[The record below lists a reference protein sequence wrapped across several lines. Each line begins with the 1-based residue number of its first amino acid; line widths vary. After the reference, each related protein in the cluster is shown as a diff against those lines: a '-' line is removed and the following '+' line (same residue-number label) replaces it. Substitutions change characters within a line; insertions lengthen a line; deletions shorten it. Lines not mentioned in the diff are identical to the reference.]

1 MEDYIIE
8 IKNKLHKTGISG
20 VALDI
25 DETLS
30 WTVGYWVEQMQLNFG
45 NPENL
50 TVRQLIEK
58 YRFTQNVPYWQTE
71 EAIEWMDEHRN
82 SNEIQELLPLI
93 EYADKN
99 VLEINKILPIVLYI
113 TTRPQSVVEGTKKW
127 LSKHNFPDV
136 EIIARPPQIHVT
148 EGNKWKAGVLEFLYP
163 EVASIIDDNPGL
175 VIHLPEHYKGTVY
188 LYDNVETSRTDI
200 TIIPCK
206 TWDDVLKK
214 IQDQNII

>member
-1 MEDYIIE
+1 MEDNIVE
-8 IKNKLHKTGISG
+8 IKNKLHKSGISG

-113 TTRPQSVVEGTKKW
+113 NICN
-127 LSKHNFPDV
+127 L
-136 EIIARPPQIHVT
+136 
-148 EGNKWKAGVLEFLYP
+148 AG
-163 EVASIIDDNPGL
+163 
-175 VIHLPEHYKGTVY
+175 
-188 LYDNVETSRTDI
+188 
-200 TIIPCK
+200 
-206 TWDDVLKK
+206 
-214 IQDQNII
+214 